1 MYFCTININV
11 IKMNRYIKVLIA
23 IVVLY
28 IGYSTY
34 LYIKERTTD
43 WGHKVVICVPVYG
56 QSLALG
62 EEAIRI
68 TDFDSLRIKYDGRIV
83 TENLD
88 YEFGYYDEY
97 LIKQILKRLLHYRK
111 RSFELSIYRMA
122 ENLTY
127 KLGEDTIICIFPDG
141 RGMSNIGKIN
151 KPNKVYLKFLKEI
164 HHAYTKARS
173 RGWEFYVPAVCWMQ
187 GESDIIDYTPYNYH
201 ELLKEFCTDIN
212 QDFKA
217 ITHQKEDIPLICY
230 QSNVVTRAVR
240 FDPNDYDCIEMKPAQ
255 SIVSLIKNDSL
266 FWASGP
272 TYPYHIVNEKLHIDA
287 KGQQHIGSLQAIAVQ
302 NILKGG
308 EKTSGVIPRS
318 ISTDRNII
326 SVAFYVPSPPLVI
339 DTISVKA
346 IKHYG
351 FSVITQDGKNILSDI
366 SIEGDTVKLVCSQSP
381 KNSKVRY
388 AVNGEKMKSG
398 FERGPRGNLRDSH
411 SLHHWCYQFDIPILM
426 GK

>member
-1 MYFCTININV
+1 MYFCTININI

-34 LYIKERTTD
+34 LYIKEETTD
-43 WGHKVVICVPVYG
+43 WGHKVVVCIPVYG

-97 LIKQILKRLLHYRK
+97 LIKQIFKRLLHYRK
-111 RSFELSIYRMA
+111 RSFELSVYKMA
-122 ENLTY
+122 EKLTS

-164 HHAYTKARS
+164 HHAYIKARS

-201 ELLKEFCTDIN
+201 EFLKKFCTDIN
-212 QDFKA
+212 QDLKN
-217 ITHQKEDIPLICY
+217 ITHQKEEIPLICY
-230 QSNVVTRAVR
+230 QSNVVTRATE
-240 FDPNDYDCIEMKPAQ
+240 FNPNDYDCIEMKPAQ
-255 SIVSLIKNDSL
+255 AIVSLIKNDSL

-287 KGQQHIGSLQAIAVQ
+287 KGQQHIGELAAEAALRI
-302 NILKGG
+302 IRGG
-308 EKTSGVIPRS
+308 EKQYGVIPRS

-326 SVAFYVPSPPLVI
+326 SVAFHVPSPPLVI
-339 DTISVKA
+339 DTISVKV
-346 IKHYG
+346 INHYG
-351 FSVITQDGKNILSDI
+351 FSVITQDGEDILSGI
-366 SIEGDTVKLVCSQSP
+366 SVEGDTVKIECSQSP
-381 KNSKVRY
+381 QNSKVRY

-398 FERGPRGNLRDSH
+398 FEHGPRGNLRDSH
-411 SLHHWCYQFDIPILM
+411 PLRNWCYQFDMPILM

>member
-1 MYFCTININV
+1 
-11 IKMNRYIKVLIA
+11 MNRYIKVLIA

-43 WGHKVVICVPVYG
+43 WGHKVVVCIPVYG

-68 TDFDSLRIKYDGRIV
+68 TNFDSLRIKYNGRIV

-141 RGMSNIGKIN
+141 KGMSNIGKIN

-201 ELLKEFCTDIN
+201 ELLKKFCTDIN

-230 QSNVVTRAVR
+230 QSNVLTRATK
-240 FDPNDYDCIEMKPAQ
+240 FDPHNYNCIEMKPAQ
-255 SIVSLIKNDSL
+255 AIVDLIKNDSL
-266 FWASGP
+266 FVASGP
-272 TYPYHIVNEKLHIDA
+272 TYPYTFVDEKLHINGN
-287 KGQQHIGSLQAIAVQ
+287 GQQHLGKLEAEAVI
-302 NILKGG
+302 NIIRYNRKSYGLL
-308 EKTSGVIPRS
+308 PRS
-318 ISTDRNII
+318 ISTEGNNIL
-326 SVAFYVPSPPLVI
+326 VAFHVPQPPIII

-346 IKHYG
+346 IDYYG
-351 FSVITQDGKNILSDI
+351 FSVINKEGKNILSNV
-366 SIEGDTVKLVCSQSP
+366 SIEGNAILLSCRQSP
-381 KNSKVRY
+381 INCKIRY
-388 AVNGEKMKSG
+388 AVNGERMKSG
-398 FERGPRGNLRDSH
+398 HEHGSRGNIRDSH
-411 SLHHWCYQFDIPILM
+411 PLRNWCYQFDMLVER
-426 GK
+426 